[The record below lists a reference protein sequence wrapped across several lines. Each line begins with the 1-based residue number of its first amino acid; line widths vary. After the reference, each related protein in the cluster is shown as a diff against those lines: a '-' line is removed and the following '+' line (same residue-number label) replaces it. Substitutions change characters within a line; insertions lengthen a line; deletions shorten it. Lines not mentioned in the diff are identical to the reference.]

1 MWRCIRTMFLL
12 CVMVAVN
19 TAFAGVIAVAI
30 IYQKLPSLGDL
41 EDYRPRLPLR
51 IYTADNVLIGEFGEE
66 KRIFIRNTASF
77 LK

>member
-1 MWRCIRTMFLL
+1 MWRFIRTMFLL

-66 KRIFIRNTASF
+66 KRIYKKYREFP
-77 LK
+77 K